1 MGSGRQSLNRP
12 ADRLRFMGD
21 IRVQYGAMAF
31 VGDAQEI
38 LSSPLCTRLIM
49 LAIVAG
55 DTVQI
60 LRLSNSN
67 SLSGSDVRN
76 VKVPPAE
83 CIRSSERYRP
93 GIQQQQQ

>member
-1 MGSGRQSLNRP
+1 
-12 ADRLRFMGD
+12 MGD